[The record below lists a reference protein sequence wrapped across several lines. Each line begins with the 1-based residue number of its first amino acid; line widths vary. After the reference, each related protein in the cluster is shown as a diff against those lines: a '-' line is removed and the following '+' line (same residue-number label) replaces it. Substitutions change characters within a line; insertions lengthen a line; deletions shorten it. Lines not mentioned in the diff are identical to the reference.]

1 MKFYAI
7 YEEVYGYYKGSCAFK
22 GVTSSRGFDL
32 KVFNNKKERRKAQE
46 IEETEFEMPDYEYN
60 YFGDIVGQVGGGFY
74 HYTLRLRIEKA
85 VWKYK
90 DIGFEE
96 ASKNEYFKIFIS
108 EKEAKEFC
116 DNLNYLSVLFGS
128 ELKYLKN
135 APDNYINKPYYYQEN
150 DKIVEEIPTTIFQIQ
165 KLFAEHKGKIALS
178 KENLKSNIFVENIH
192 DFYLQKDKEKRRL
205 FIVLKEIKEERKRAN
220 QYKEM

>member
-32 KVFNNKKERRKAQE
+32 KVF
-46 IEETEFEMPDYEYN
+46 
-60 YFGDIVGQVGGGFY
+60 VGQVGGGFY
-74 HYTLRLRIEKA
+74 YYTLRLRIEKA

-108 EKEAKEFC
+108 EKEAKEYC
-116 DNLNYLSVLFGS
+116 YNLNYLSVLFGA

-178 KENLKSNIFVENIH
+178 KENLKSNIFIENIH

-205 FIVLKEIKEERKRAN
+205 FIVLKEIKEERKRAK
-220 QYKEM
+220 YKEMQEIAR

>member
-1 MKFYAI
+1 M
-7 YEEVYGYYKGSCAFK
+7 
-22 GVTSSRGFDL
+22 
-32 KVFNNKKERRKAQE
+32 
-46 IEETEFEMPDYEYN
+46 
-60 YFGDIVGQVGGGFY
+60 
-74 HYTLRLRIEKA
+74 RIEKA

-116 DNLNYLSVLFGS
+116 DNLNYLSVLFGP

-135 APDNYINKPYYYQEN
+135 APDDYINKPYYYQEN
-150 DKIVEEIPTTIFQIQ
+150 DEIVEEIPTTIFQIQ

-205 FIVLKEIKEERKRAN
+205 FIVLKELKEERKRAK
-220 QYKEM
+220 YKEI

>member
-1 MKFYAI
+1 MKYFVI

-32 KVFNNKKERRKAQE
+32 KVFNNKKERREAQE

-74 HYTLRLRIEKA
+74 YYTLRLRIEKA

-116 DNLNYLSVLFGS
+116 DNLNYLSVLFGP

-135 APDNYINKPYYYQEN
+135 APDSYINNPYFYKEN
-150 DKIVEEIPTTIFQIQ
+150 GEVIKTVPTNAEEIT
-165 KLFAEHKGKIALS
+165 KLFIEHKNKVAIL
-178 KENLKSNIFVENIH
+178 KENIEENLFLKTAH
-192 DFYLQKDKEKRRL
+192 DFYAQKY
-205 FIVLKEIKEERKRAN
+205 KEEERYFQTMKKIKKRTS
-220 QYKEM
+220 

>member
-32 KVFNNKKERRKAQE
+32 KVFNNKKERIEAQE

-74 HYTLRLRIEKA
+74 YYTLRLRIEKA

-108 EKEAKEFC
+108 EKEAKEYC
-116 DNLNYLSVLFGS
+116 DNLNYLSVLFGA

-135 APDNYINKPYYYQEN
+135 ASDNYINKPYYYQEN

-165 KLFAEHKGKIALS
+165 KLFAEHKGNIALS
-178 KENLKSNIFVENIH
+178 KENLKSNIFIENIH

-205 FIVLKEIKEERKRAN
+205 FIVLKEIKEERKRAK
-220 QYKEM
+220 YKEM

>member
-1 MKFYAI
+1 
-7 YEEVYGYYKGSCAFK
+7 
-22 GVTSSRGFDL
+22 
-32 KVFNNKKERRKAQE
+32 
-46 IEETEFEMPDYEYN
+46 MPDYEYN

-74 HYTLRLRIEKA
+74 YYTLRLRIEKA

-116 DNLNYLSVLFGS
+116 DNLNYLSVLFGP

-135 APDNYINKPYYYQEN
+135 APDDYINKPYYYQEN

-165 KLFAEHKGKIALS
+165 KLFAEHKEKIALS

-205 FIVLKEIKEERKRAN
+205 FIVLKELKEERKRAN

>member
-32 KVFNNKKERRKAQE
+32 KVFNNKKERIEAQE

-74 HYTLRLRIEKA
+74 YYTLRLRIEKA

-108 EKEAKEFC
+108 EKEAKEYC
-116 DNLNYLSVLFGS
+116 DNLNYLSVLFGA
-128 ELKYLKN
+128 ELKYLKTHLIIILTSRIIIKRMIKLLKKFQQLFSKFK
-135 APDNYINKPYYYQEN
+135 NY
-150 DKIVEEIPTTIFQIQ
+150 
-165 KLFAEHKGKIALS
+165 LRS
-178 KENLKSNIFVENIH
+178 
-192 DFYLQKDKEKRRL
+192 
-205 FIVLKEIKEERKRAN
+205 IKERLLFQK
-220 QYKEM
+220 KI

>member
-32 KVFNNKKERRKAQE
+32 KVFNNKKERIEAQE
-46 IEETEFEMPDYEYN
+46 IKETEFEMPDYEYN

-74 HYTLRLRIEKA
+74 YYTLRLRIEKA

-96 ASKNEYFKIFIS
+96 ASKNEY
-108 EKEAKEFC
+108 C
-116 DNLNYLSVLFGS
+116 DNLNYLSVLFGA

-178 KENLKSNIFVENIH
+178 KENLKSNIFIENIH

-205 FIVLKEIKEERKRAN
+205 FIVLKEIKEERKRAK
-220 QYKEM
+220 YKEM

>member
-32 KVFNNKKERRKAQE
+32 KVFNNKKERREAQE

-74 HYTLRLRIEKA
+74 YYTLRLRIEKA

-96 ASKNEYFKIFIS
+96 SSKNEYFKIFIS

-116 DNLNYLSVLFGS
+116 DNLNYLSVLFGP

-135 APDNYINKPYYYQEN
+135 APDDYINKPYYYQEN

-165 KLFAEHKGKIALS
+165 KLFAEHKEKIALS

-205 FIVLKEIKEERKRAN
+205 FIVLKELKEERKRVN

>member
-32 KVFNNKKERRKAQE
+32 KVFNNKKERIEAQE

-74 HYTLRLRIEKA
+74 YYTLRLRIEKA

-108 EKEAKEFC
+108 EKEAKEYC
-116 DNLNYLSVLFGS
+116 DNLNYLSVLFGA

-135 APDNYINKPYYYQEN
+135 ASDNYINKPYYYQEN

-165 KLFAEHKGKIALS
+165 KLFAEHKGNIALS
-178 KENLKSNIFVENIH
+178 KENLKSNIFIENIH

-205 FIVLKEIKEERKRAN
+205 FIVLKEITEERKRAK
-220 QYKEM
+220 YKET